1 MSRQRGRLYGRSSR
15 RRRQRGEDI
24 NPMDGVGNMF
34 DVMMVF
40 ACGLMIAIMMLWN
53 IDLNNVVNIIDQ
65 TELVELDE
73 DEAIDQSNAAASNY
87 NNIGTAIEDPNTGKT
102 FVVSDD
108 NQVRS
113 DSDNSGNDENSGSS
127 QKDK

>member
-24 NPMDGVGNMF
+24 DPMDGVGNMF

-53 IDLNNVVNIIDQ
+53 VDLSSVVNIIDR
-65 TELVELDE
+65 TELIELDE
-73 DEAIDQSNAAASNY
+73 NEAIDKSNAAASNY
-87 NNIGTAIEDPNTGKT
+87 DNIGTAIEDPNTGKT
-102 FVVSDD
+102 FVVDDSNKAGGDADESSDK
-108 NQVRS
+108 S
-113 DSDNSGNDENSGSS
+113 ENNE
-127 QKDK
+127 

>member
-1 MSRQRGRLYGRSSR
+1 MSRQRGRLYGRSRR

-65 TELVELDE
+65 TELIELDE

-87 NNIGTAIEDPNTGKT
+87 DNLGTAIEDPNTGKT
-102 FVVSDD
+102 FVVDD
-108 NQVRS
+108 SNKAGAENGEGSS
-113 DSDNSGNDENSGSS
+113 DSSDN
-127 QKDK
+127 K

>member
-40 ACGLMIAIMMLWN
+40 ACGLMIAIMILWN

-65 TELVELDE
+65 TELIELDE

-87 NNIGTAIEDPNTGKT
+87 DNLGTAIEDPNTGKT
-102 FVVSDD
+102 FVVDD
-108 NQVRS
+108 SNKAGADDSEGSS
-113 DSDNSGNDENSGSS
+113 DSS
-127 QKDK
+127 DK

>member
-1 MSRQRGRLYGRSSR
+1 MSRQRGRLYGRSRR

-65 TELVELDE
+65 TELIELDE
-73 DEAIDQSNAAASNY
+73 DEAIDQSNVAASNY
-87 NNIGTAIEDPNTGKT
+87 DNLGTAIEDPNTGKT
-102 FVVSDD
+102 FVVDD
-108 NQVRS
+108 SNKAGAENGEGSS
-113 DSDNSGNDENSGSS
+113 DSSDN
-127 QKDK
+127 K

>member
-1 MSRQRGRLYGRSSR
+1 MSKKRGRLYGRSSR
-15 RRRQRGEDI
+15 RRRQRGEEPD
-24 NPMDGVGNMF
+24 PMAGVGNMF

-53 IDLNNVVNIIDQ
+53 VDLSSVVNIIDQ

-87 NNIGTAIEDPNTGKT
+87 DNIGTAIEDPDTGKT
-102 FVVSDD
+102 FVVSDE
-108 NQVRS
+108 NKS
-113 DSDNSGNDENSGSS
+113 GKNSDNSDKNSSDGN
-127 QKDK
+127 

>member
-1 MSRQRGRLYGRSSR
+1 
-15 RRRQRGEDI
+15 
-24 NPMDGVGNMF
+24 MDGVGNMF

-65 TELVELDE
+65 AELVELDE

-87 NNIGTAIEDPNTGKT
+87 DNIGTAIEDPNTGKT
-102 FVVSDD
+102 FVMDNDDKAASQSD
-108 NQVRS
+108 
-113 DSDNSGNDENSGSS
+113 GENNGSS
-127 QKDK
+127 DGSN

>member
-1 MSRQRGRLYGRSSR
+1 MSRKKGRLYGRSSR
-15 RRRQRGEDI
+15 RRRQRGENID
-24 NPMDGVGNMF
+24 PMAGVGNMF

-53 IDLNNVVNIIDQ
+53 VDLSNVVNIIDQ

-87 NNIGTAIEDPNTGKT
+87 DNIGTAIEDPNTGKT
-102 FVVSDD
+102 FVVNDS
-108 NQVRS
+108 NTAGNS
-113 DSDNSGNDENSGSS
+113 DSDDENS
-127 QKDK
+127 

>member
-1 MSRQRGRLYGRSSR
+1 MSRQRGRLYGRSRR

-65 TELVELDE
+65 TELIELDE

-87 NNIGTAIEDPNTGKT
+87 DNLGTAIEDPNTGKT
-102 FVVSDD
+102 FVVDD
-108 NQVRS
+108 SNKTGAENGEGSS
-113 DSDNSGNDENSGSS
+113 DSSDN
-127 QKDK
+127 K

>member
-1 MSRQRGRLYGRSSR
+1 MSRQRGRLYGRSRR
-15 RRRQRGEDI
+15 RRRQRGEEV

-65 TELVELDE
+65 AELVELDE

-87 NNIGTAIEDPNTGKT
+87 DNIGTAIEDPNTGKT
-102 FVVSDD
+102 FVMDNDDKAASQSDE
-108 NQVRS
+108 
-113 DSDNSGNDENSGSS
+113 ENNGSS
-127 QKDK
+127 DGSN